1 MYAGLLN
8 DCPLASTN
16 NMLILHKNFLK
27 LNIKASTY
35 TKNLRL
41 KEWILEIWNLYN
53 LPDALRPGPN
63 LPAWTEISVKVV
75 MNYYQHLVFHKRRT
89 WVEYTANRT
98 KILETSF

>member
-41 KEWILEIWNLYN
+41 KAWILEIWNLYN
-53 LPDALRPGPN
+53 
-63 LPAWTEISVKVV
+63 
-75 MNYYQHLVFHKRRT
+75 
-89 WVEYTANRT
+89 
-98 KILETSF
+98 

>member
-16 NMLILHKNFLK
+16 NMLILHNNFLK

-63 LPAWTEISVKVV
+63 LQAWKEISVRSKSWWTTT
-75 MNYYQHLVFHKRRT
+75 N
-89 WVEYTANRT
+89 
-98 KILETSF
+98 I